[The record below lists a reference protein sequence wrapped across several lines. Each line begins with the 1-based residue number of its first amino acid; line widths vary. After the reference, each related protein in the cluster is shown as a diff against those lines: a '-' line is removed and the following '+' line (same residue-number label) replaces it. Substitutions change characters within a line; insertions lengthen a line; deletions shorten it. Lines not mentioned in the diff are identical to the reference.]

1 MPRLRLVHDGR
12 TLLPLQINIP
22 TACFAFR
29 SSLVTRHFVGGR
41 AWFDCKLKEK
51 FANNLRGAVG
61 WELAILIGLVVVLV
75 VVGVFVYFITIYNSL
90 VRLRNDI
97 DKAWANIDVLLK
109 QRHDELPKLI
119 ETCKGYMQYEQKT
132 FQLITE
138 ARTAFMR
145 ANTVAEKAQA
155 DNLISGA
162 LKSLF
167 AVAENYPELKANNN
181 FMQLQN
187 RISEL
192 EEKIA
197 DRREFF
203 NDDVNTYNIRIQQLP
218 DVFIAGMMGLQR
230 KDLFKVT
237 EEDRRDVEVK
247 LSQ

>member
-1 MPRLRLVHDGR
+1 MIGVSILV
-12 TLLPLQINIP
+12 
-22 TACFAFR
+22 
-29 SSLVTRHFVGGR
+29 
-41 AWFDCKLKEK
+41 
-51 FANNLRGAVG
+51 
-61 WELAILIGLVVVLV
+61 GLVLILF
-75 VVGVFVYFITIYNSL
+75 VVGIIIYFITIYNSL
-90 VRLRNDI
+90 VRLRNDM

-109 QRHDELPKLI
+109 QRHDELSKLI

-138 ARTAFMR
+138 ARTSFMK

-155 DNLISGA
+155 DNMISGA

-167 AVAENYPELKANNN
+167 AVSENYPDLKANNS
-181 FMQLQN
+181 FLQLQK

-192 EEKIA
+192 EERIA

-218 DVFIAGMMGLQR
+218 DVFVAKMLSLQR
-230 KDLFKVT
+230 RDLFKVS

-247 LSQ
+247 LT

>member
-1 MPRLRLVHDGR
+1 MGLTILV
-12 TLLPLQINIP
+12 
-22 TACFAFR
+22 A
-29 SSLVTRHFVGGR
+29 
-41 AWFDCKLKEK
+41 
-51 FANNLRGAVG
+51 
-61 WELAILIGLVVVLV
+61 LVVILA
-75 VVGVFVYFITIYNSL
+75 VVGIFVYLITIYNSL
-90 VRLRNDI
+90 VRLKNDI

-138 ARTAFMR
+138 ARTAFMK
-145 ANTVAEKAQA
+145 AGSVGEKAQA
-155 DNLISGA
+155 DNMISGA

-181 FMQLQN
+181 FMQLQK

-218 DVFIAGMMGLQR
+218 DVFIAHLMSLQR
-230 KDLFKVT
+230 KDLFKVS
-237 EEDRRDVEVK
+237 EEDRSDVEVK
-247 LSQ
+247 MT

>member
-1 MPRLRLVHDGR
+1 MGLMILV
-12 TLLPLQINIP
+12 
-22 TACFAFR
+22 
-29 SSLVTRHFVGGR
+29 
-41 AWFDCKLKEK
+41 
-51 FANNLRGAVG
+51 
-61 WELAILIGLVVVLV
+61 GLVVVLV
-75 VVGVFVYFITIYNSL
+75 GVGIFVYLITIYNSL
-90 VRLRNDI
+90 VRLKNDI

-138 ARTAFMR
+138 ARTAFMK
-145 ANTVAEKAQA
+145 ATSVAEKAQA
-155 DNLISGA
+155 DNMISGA

-167 AVAENYPELKANNN
+167 AVSENYPELKANNN
-181 FMQLQN
+181 FMQLQK

-192 EEKIA
+192 EERIA

-218 DVFIAGMMGLQR
+218 DVFIAGMMHLQR
-230 KDLFKVT
+230 RDLFKVT

-247 LSQ
+247 MT

>member
-1 MPRLRLVHDGR
+1 MG
-12 TLLPLQINIP
+12 
-22 TACFAFR
+22 
-29 SSLVTRHFVGGR
+29 
-41 AWFDCKLKEK
+41 
-51 FANNLRGAVG
+51 
-61 WELAILIGLVVVLV
+61 LAILLGLAVILV
-75 VVGVFVYFITIYNSL
+75 VVGLFLYFITIYNSL
-90 VRLRNDI
+90 VRLRNDM

-132 FQLITE
+132 LQMIVE
-138 ARTAFMR
+138 ARTAFLK
-145 ANTVAEKAQA
+145 ATTVAEKAQA

-167 AVAENYPELKANNN
+167 AVSENYPDLKANNN
-181 FMQLQN
+181 FLQLQK

-192 EEKIA
+192 EERIA

-218 DVFIAGMMGLQR
+218 DVFVARRLSLQR
-230 KDLFKVT
+230 RDLFKVS

-247 LSQ
+247 LA

>member
-1 MPRLRLVHDGR
+1 MGI
-12 TLLPLQINIP
+12 TILL
-22 TACFAFR
+22 
-29 SSLVTRHFVGGR
+29 
-41 AWFDCKLKEK
+41 
-51 FANNLRGAVG
+51 
-61 WELAILIGLVVVLV
+61 GLVILLV
-75 VVGVFVYFITIYNSL
+75 VAGLLIYFITIYNSL

-109 QRHDELPKLI
+109 QRHDELPKLL

-132 FQLITE
+132 FQLVTE
-138 ARTAFMR
+138 ARTAFMK
-145 ANTVAEKAQA
+145 ATSVSEKAQA

-181 FMQLQN
+181 FMQLQG

-218 DVFIAGMMGLQR
+218 DVFVAHLLKLQR
-230 KDLFKVT
+230 RDLFKVS
-237 EEDRRDVEVK
+237 EEDRRDVEMK
-247 LSQ
+247 FA

>member
-1 MPRLRLVHDGR
+1 
-12 TLLPLQINIP
+12 
-22 TACFAFR
+22 
-29 SSLVTRHFVGGR
+29 
-41 AWFDCKLKEK
+41 
-51 FANNLRGAVG
+51 VG
-61 WELAILIGLVVVLV
+61 WAILLGLVVILV
-75 VVGVFVYFITIYNSL
+75 VVGLFLYFITIYNSL
-90 VRLRNDI
+90 VRLRNDM

-132 FQLITE
+132 LQMIVE
-138 ARTAFMR
+138 ARTAFMK
-145 ANTVAEKAQA
+145 ATTVAEKAQA

-167 AVAENYPELKANNN
+167 AVSENYPDLKANNN
-181 FMQLQN
+181 FMQLQK

-192 EEKIA
+192 EERIA

-218 DVFIAGMMGLQR
+218 DVFVARRLSLQR
-230 KDLFKVT
+230 RDLFKVS

-247 LSQ
+247 LA

>member
-1 MPRLRLVHDGR
+1 MGITILV
-12 TLLPLQINIP
+12 
-22 TACFAFR
+22 
-29 SSLVTRHFVGGR
+29 SLVVILLIVGL
-41 AWFDCKLKEK
+41 F
-51 FANNLRGAVG
+51 
-61 WELAILIGLVVVLV
+61 I
-75 VVGVFVYFITIYNSL
+75 YFITIYNSL
-90 VRLRNDI
+90 VRLRNDM

-132 FQLITE
+132 FQSITE
-138 ARTAFMR
+138 ARTAFMK
-145 ANTVAEKAQA
+145 ATTVGEKAQA

-181 FMQLQN
+181 FLQLQK

-192 EEKIA
+192 EERIA

-218 DVFIAGMMGLQR
+218 DVFVAHLLSLER
-230 KDLFKVT
+230 RELFKVA

-247 LSQ
+247 FA

>member
-1 MPRLRLVHDGR
+1 M
-12 TLLPLQINIP
+12 
-22 TACFAFR
+22 
-29 SSLVTRHFVGGR
+29 VG
-41 AWFDCKLKEK
+41 LT
-51 FANNLRGAVG
+51 
-61 WELAILIGLVVVLV
+61 ILIGLVLVLL
-75 VVGVFVYFITIYNSL
+75 VVGVFIYFITIYNSL

-132 FQLITE
+132 FQLIIE
-138 ARTAFMR
+138 ARTAFMK
-145 ANTVAEKAQA
+145 ASTVGEKAQA
-155 DNLISGA
+155 DNMITGA

-167 AVAENYPELKANNN
+167 AVSENYPDLKANNN
-181 FMQLQN
+181 FMQLQK

-218 DVFIAGMMGLQR
+218 DVFVARMLNLQR
-230 KDLFKVT
+230 HDLFKVA

-247 LSQ
+247 MT